1 MLQGNYPNPF
11 NPETVI
17 RFATKDPGNVKITVY
32 NIKGQV
38 VKTLTNQNYS
48 SGNHQLIWNGKDDK
62 GRSVSSGIYMYRMET
77 PSYTKTMK
85 MMLMK

>member
-38 VKTLTNQNYS
+38 VKTLTNQNYP

-77 PSYTKTMK
+77 PSYSKTMK